1 MAGLEAAQVVATGDF
16 LTQNT
21 TASSYSTRLAAL
33 LLFSVLNSVF
43 DSKQETGSTLRMG
56 IEGVGG

>member
-16 LTQNT
+16 STQNT

-33 LLFSVLNSVF
+33 LFFVLNSVF
-43 DSKQETGSTLRMG
+43 HAKQETGSTLRTGLEG
-56 IEGVGG
+56 ISS

>member
-1 MAGLEAAQVVATGDF
+1 VATGDF
-16 LTQNT
+16 STQNT

-33 LLFSVLNSVF
+33 LFFVLNSVF
-43 DSKQETGSTLRMG
+43 DFKQETGSTLRMG